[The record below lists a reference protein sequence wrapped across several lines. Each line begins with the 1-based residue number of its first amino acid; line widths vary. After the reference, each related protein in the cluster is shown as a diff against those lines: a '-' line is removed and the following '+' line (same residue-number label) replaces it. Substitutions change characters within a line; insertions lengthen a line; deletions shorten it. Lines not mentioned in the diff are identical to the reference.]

1 MIVQVHI
8 HIFGSSTILTSII
21 ATFFGPKLKTTHLY
35 FILSNL
41 TASVCWCFG
50 IFPAHR
56 QYFTLLFINKP
67 VSF

>member
-21 ATFFGPKLKTTHLY
+21 LKTTHLY
-35 FILSNL
+35 LILSNL

>member
-8 HIFGSSTILTSII
+8 NIFGSSTILTS
-21 ATFFGPKLKTTHLY
+21 LKTTHLY

-41 TASVCWCFG
+41 TASVRWCSG
-50 IFPAHR
+50 IFPACR

>member
-1 MIVQVHI
+1 MRVQVHI
-8 HIFGSSTILTSII
+8 HIYGSSTILTSAI
-21 ATFFGPKLKTTHLY
+21 LKTTHLY

-41 TASVCWCFG
+41 TASVCWCFE
-50 IFPAHR
+50 IFPALR

>member
-1 MIVQVHI
+1 MIVQVRI

-21 ATFFGPKLKTTHLY
+21 LKTTHLY

>member
-1 MIVQVHI
+1 MTVQVHI
-8 HIFGSSTILTSII
+8 HIFGSSTILTSVI
-21 ATFFGPKLKTTHLY
+21 LKTTRLY

>member
-1 MIVQVHI
+1 MVVQVHI

-21 ATFFGPKLKTTHLY
+21 LKTTHLY